1 MNHLHLKNNV
11 FRLKNEPEIQQTPL
25 SFSHL
30 RLLNI
35 FRKTPREILFFR
47 ELSGLLKGNR
57 LMASIR
63 CIVMM

>member
-11 FRLKNEPEIQQTPL
+11 FKLKNEPEIQQTPL

-47 ELSGLLKGNR
+47 ELTLLKK
-57 LMASIR
+57 
-63 CIVMM
+63 